1 MKTYPVV
8 LTIAGSDSSGGAG
21 IQADLKTMSAIGV
34 FGTSAITAI
43 TAQNTC
49 EVRDIQGIEPDIVR
63 QQIEAILDDLPCTT
77 VKLGMLYSRAT
88 IETIADCLQRYP
100 LRNIVLDPVMVST
113 SGCRLIEE
121 EAISAVKT
129 LLLPQATVIT
139 PNIPEA
145 EILSGLAIDSE
156 KDMEKAANRLF
167 QAGCR
172 AVLVKGGHLKGAESC
187 DILFMPNSVPVRYT
201 SPRISTRNTHG
212 TGCTFS
218 SAIASYLALGHMLTD
233 AVSLAKIS
241 HPSVTGRS
249 RHCNRKRTWFGKPFF
264 APRVLTPLNPIKDEN
279 LY

>member
-1 MKTYPVV
+1 
-8 LTIAGSDSSGGAG
+8 
-21 IQADLKTMSAIGV
+21 
-34 FGTSAITAI
+34 
-43 TAQNTC
+43 
-49 EVRDIQGIEPDIVR
+49 
-63 QQIEAILDDLPCTT
+63 
-77 VKLGMLYSRAT
+77 
-88 IETIADCLQRYP
+88 
-100 LRNIVLDPVMVST
+100 MVST

-218 SAIASYLALGHMLTD
+218 SAIASYLALGHRLTD
-233 AVSLAKIS
+233 AVSLAKKYLTQALQTGADITIGS
-241 HPSVTGRS
+241 GHGSVN
-249 RHCNRKRTWFGKPFF
+249 HFF
-264 APRVLTPLNPIKDEN
+264 ALRVLTPLNPIKDEN

>member
-49 EVRDIQGIEPDIVR
+49 EVRAIQGIEPDIVR
-63 QQIEAILDDLPCTT
+63 QQIEAVLDDLPCTT

-121 EAISAVKT
+121 
-129 LLLPQATVIT
+129 
-139 PNIPEA
+139 
-145 EILSGLAIDSE
+145 ILSGLAIDSE

-167 QAGCR
+167 QVGCR
-172 AVLVKGGHLKGAESC
+172 AVLVKGGHLNGAESC
-187 DILFMPNSVPVRYT
+187 DILFMPDSVPVRYT

-233 AVSLAKIS
+233 AVSLAKKYLTQALQTGADIAIGS
-241 HPSVTGRS
+241 GHGSVN
-249 RHCNRKRTWFGKPFF
+249 HFF

>member
-34 FGTSAITAI
+34 FGASAITAI

-63 QQIEAILDDLPCTT
+63 QQIEAVLDDLPCTT

-139 PNIPEA
+139 PNIPLPS
-145 EILSGLAIDSE
+145 IVRKIWKKQPTD
-156 KDMEKAANRLF
+156 
-167 QAGCR
+167 C
-172 AVLVKGGHLKGAESC
+172 
-187 DILFMPNSVPVRYT
+187 FMPVVMP
-201 SPRISTRNTHG
+201 
-212 TGCTFS
+212 FS
-218 SAIASYLALGHMLTD
+218 
-233 AVSLAKIS
+233 
-241 HPSVTGRS
+241 
-249 RHCNRKRTWFGKPFF
+249 
-264 APRVLTPLNPIKDEN
+264 
-279 LY
+279 

>member
-1 MKTYPVV
+1 MCIPLNETNRMKTYPVV

-63 QQIEAILDDLPCTT
+63 QQIEAVLDDLPCTT

-139 PNIPEA
+139 PN
-145 EILSGLAIDSE
+145 E

-218 SAIASYLALGHMLTD
+218 SAIASQLAKGKSVPL
-233 AVSLAKIS
+233 AVESAKAYVTMAIEHSLAI
-241 HPSVTGRS
+241 
-249 RHCNRKRTWFGKPFF
+249 GKGCGPTHHFY
-264 APRVLTPLNPIKDEN
+264 E
-279 LY
+279 LYQHGLSKE

>member
-34 FGTSAITAI
+34 FGASAITAI

-49 EVRDIQGIEPDIVR
+49 EVRAIQGIEPDIVR
-63 QQIEAILDDLPCTT
+63 QQIEAVLDDLPCTT
-77 VKLGMLYSRAT
+77 VKLGMLYSRTT

-187 DILFMPNSVPVRYT
+187 DILFMPDSVPVRYT

-218 SAIASYLALGHMLTD
+218 SAIASYLALGHRLTD
-233 AVSLAKIS
+233 AVSLAKNIS
-241 HPSVTGRS
+241 P
-249 RHCNRKRTWFGKPFF
+249 K
-264 APRVLTPLNPIKDEN
+264 
-279 LY
+279 LYRPGPTLQ